1 MKVKVE
7 SSRGR
12 GRGHTTSHTT
22 SHYQSHLADL
32 EIIQYNEDDLKNW
45 SGEKVKVW
53 DAQ

>member
-1 MKVKVE
+1 MVKVMVE
-7 SSRGR
+7 WSRGR
-12 GRGHTTSHTT
+12 GHTT

-32 EIIQYNEDDLKNW
+32 ELIQYSEDDLKNW